1 MRWVCRMRPRIGW
14 LALVLIAGVALAA
27 GCGQSSAGTSV
38 DLPVASVRGIDNT
51 GRGLDVGQLAPDFE
65 MQYPDGK
72 TLKLSDYQGKPV
84 IINFWATW
92 CAPCEAELPEFVQA
106 YEQHKDQGLVIL
118 GVNAQETAEDAN
130 TFVEKYGLS
139 YPIALDSR
147 GEVMDLYSVRGLP
160 TTLFIDPEGR
170 VAVRWAGILTK
181 PLIEEYLAEILPK

>member
-1 MRWVCRMRPRIGW
+1 MIV
-14 LALVLIAGVALAA
+14 
-27 GCGQSSAGTSV
+27 
-38 DLPVASVRGIDNT
+38 
-51 GRGLDVGQLAPDFE
+51 
-65 MQYPDGK
+65 
-72 TLKLSDYQGKPV
+72 
-84 IINFWATW
+84 
-92 CAPCEAELPEFVQA
+92 
-106 YEQHKDQGLVIL
+106 